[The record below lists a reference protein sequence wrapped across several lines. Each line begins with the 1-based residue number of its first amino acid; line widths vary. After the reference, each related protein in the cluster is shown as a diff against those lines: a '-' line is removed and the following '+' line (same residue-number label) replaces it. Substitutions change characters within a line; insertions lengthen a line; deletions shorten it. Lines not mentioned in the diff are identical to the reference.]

1 MAPSSLNVLALLPL
15 SEAQRTRLEAGAP
28 GARYA
33 YVAPAPGPMLGSAS
47 PSVSPSATRC
57 ATRPRPSQSSG
68 LQAKST
74 VAKPSSA
81 HDVATLTDATRTRY
95 CKMPGYERTH
105 I

>member
-1 MAPSSLNVLALLPL
+1 MTPSSLNVLVLLPL

-33 YVAPAPGPMLGSAS
+33 YVAPVPRSMLGSAS

-57 ATRPRPSQSSG
+57 TTRPPSQ
-68 LQAKST
+68 
-74 VAKPSSA
+74 P
-81 HDVATLTDATRTRY
+81 
-95 CKMPGYERTH
+95 